1 MRLPGKVA
9 IVTGAASGI
18 GRATAALFA
27 REGAKVVVA
36 DVQEEQARETVR
48 QIASDGGEAVFARTD
63 VGQDADVER
72 MVRTAVERWGK
83 LDILHNNAGIAVEG
97 TVTETPPED
106 WFRVLDIN
114 LASMYRGCRFAI
126 PEMIKNGGGSIINTA
141 SIQGL
146 RGFPGY
152 PAYAAS
158 KGGAIAFTRQ
168 VAIDYAKY
176 KVRVNCICPGTI
188 NTPMNEGVLSR
199 VADPQALL
207 QAWADSHPIGR
218 FGEAEDVAYAALYLA
233 SDESSFVTGIELVV
247 DGGFTARG
255 I

>member
-9 IVTGAASGI
+9 IVTGAAGGI

-36 DVQEEQARETVR
+36 DIQEEQARETVR
-48 QIASDGGEAVFARTD
+48 QIASDGGEAIFARTD
-63 VGQDADVER
+63 VGQDVDVER

-97 TVTETPPED
+97 TVTDTPPED

-168 VAIDYAKY
+168 VAIDYAKH

>member
-1 MRLPGKVA
+1 MRLAGKVA

-27 REGAKVVVA
+27 REGARVVVA
-36 DVQEEQARETVR
+36 DVDEQRARETVG
-48 QIASDGGEAVFARTD
+48 QITAAGGEAVFARTD
-63 VGQDADVER
+63 VGLDADVER

-83 LDILHNNAGIAVEG
+83 LDVLHNNAGIAVEG
-97 TVTETPPED
+97 AVADTPPED

-114 LASMYRGCRFAI
+114 LAGMYRGCRFAI
-126 PEMIKNGGGSIINTA
+126 PAMIENGGGSIINTA

-168 VAIDYAKY
+168 VAIDYARHKI
-176 KVRVNCICPGTI
+176 RVNCICPGTI

-207 QAWADSHPIGR
+207 KAWADSHPIGR
-218 FGEAEDVAYAALYLA
+218 FGEPEDVAYAALYLA

>member
-18 GRATAALFA
+18 GRATAVLFA

-36 DVQEEQARETVR
+36 DLQPEQGEETVR
-48 QIASDGGEAVFARTD
+48 QITAAGGEAIFVRTD

-72 MVRTAVERWGK
+72 LVRATVERWGK

-97 TVTETPPED
+97 TVTETSPSD
-106 WFRVLDIN
+106 WSRVLDVN
-114 LASMYRGCRFAI
+114 LASMYRGCHFAI
-126 PEMIKNGGGSIINTA
+126 PEMIENGGGSIINTA

-146 RGFPGY
+146 RGFPSY

-168 VAIDYAKY
+168 VAIDYARHKI
-176 KVRVNCICPGTI
+176 RVNCICPGTI
-188 NTPMNEGVLSR
+188 NTPMNQGVLAR
-199 VADPQALL
+199 VPDPQALL
-207 QAWADSHPIGR
+207 KAWADSHPIGR
-218 FGEAEDVAYAALYLA
+218 FGEPEDVAYAALYLA